1 MQGAAGNDTGCSH
14 KIRTESTKRVAQL
27 EREKQTLDTEKT
39 NIAKT
44 LGDELTAS
52 QNKIVEEKKKTE
64 GFKQQLEETK
74 GKISLNCCY

>member
-1 MQGAAGNDTGCSH
+1 
-14 KIRTESTKRVAQL
+14 
-27 EREKQTLDTEKT
+27 LDTEKA
-39 NIAKT
+39 NITKT

-64 GFKQQLEETK
+64 AFKQQLEETK

>member
-1 MQGAAGNDTGCSH
+1 
-14 KIRTESTKRVAQL
+14 
-27 EREKQTLDTEKT
+27 LDTEKA

-52 QNKIVEEKKKTE
+52 QNKIAEEKKKTDALQ
-64 GFKQQLEETK
+64 KQLEETK

>member
-1 MQGAAGNDTGCSH
+1 
-14 KIRTESTKRVAQL
+14 
-27 EREKQTLDTEKT
+27 LDTEKT

-64 GFKQQLEETK
+64 AFKQQLEETK
-74 GKISLNCCY
+74 GKISLNCC